1 MNKFWFILRYFKQ
14 TSELPVKIK
23 FFVII
28 AISFFSTILISMQP
42 VIMARL
48 VGVIDSKQLDFPV
61 VIYLLALSY
70 IVVMS
75 LRKLSSA
82 LNFILLT
89 SLKNNLVISMT
100 NDYFKSLF
108 YDDNA
113 IKSNENTGDVT
124 QRLNQAIDELTIV
137 LRNISHNFIPPLLQ
151 LIFSI
156 IIIIASGDYI
166 VAALFIIYFSIYF
179 IIKRIFNPG
188 IVELYNDFYTTSV
201 KKYSLIT
208 DSVKNM
214 GAAKVCNSYNYL
226 FGRYEKLLNNI
237 ETKHERLLKADMR
250 FLLIESACNIVFFG
264 SSFIYSLYQTAIGNI
279 NISHFIMISSYILLL
294 SSPLENI
301 GSMYTALQKSTISL
315 HGFIQ
320 SFFGMTK
327 GDSVGQP
334 WAGTVDSLKMVNVF
348 FSYEN
353 ADEYIINNLNL
364 EITKG
369 CFVTLTGSSG
379 SGKSTIAKLMAGQIE
394 TNRGDILINDRD
406 INHLSAGE
414 RADVIFH
421 ISQNDYVFM
430 DTLRFNL
437 KIACPEAT
445 DEQLTQALNLARLD
459 DLASDNSTNL
469 LDINIGDNGMTLS
482 GGQRQR
488 LSLARL
494 FLRNPRIII
503 LDEIT
508 SALDVINERGVIAN
522 IKRSYPHAMICNI
535 SHRSSTFD
543 FSDEIIVIEKGRIV
557 DRGDFVALKR
567 TNTYI
572 QSILRQEAMRVAGG

>member
-1 MNKFWFILRYFKQ
+1 MNKFWFILRYFKH
-14 TSELPVKIK
+14 TSDLPVKIK

-28 AISFFSTILISMQP
+28 AISFFSTILISIQP

-100 NDYFKSLF
+100 NNYFKNLF
-108 YDDNA
+108 YDDDA
-113 IKSNENTGDVT
+113 IKNNENTGDIT

-166 VAALFIIYFSIYF
+166 VSSLFIIYFSIYF
-179 IIKRIFNPG
+179 IVKRIFNPG

-214 GAAKVCNSYNYL
+214 GAAKVCNSYDYL

-264 SSFIYSLYQTAIGNI
+264 TSFIYSLYQTAIGNI
-279 NISHFIMISSYILLL
+279 NIGHFIMISSYILLL

-320 SFFGMTK
+320 SFFGKTMEYNA
-327 GDSVGQP
+327 GHP
-334 WAGTVDSLKMVNVF
+334 WTGTVDSLKMVDVC

-364 EITKG
+364 EIHKG

-394 TNRGDILINDRD
+394 TKQGDILINDRD
-406 INHLSAGE
+406 IHQFSARE

-421 ISQNDYVFM
+421 LSQNDYVFM

-445 DEQLTQALNLARLD
+445 DEQLTQALNLARFD
-459 DLASDNSTNL
+459 DLASDNGTNL
-469 LDINIGDNGMTLS
+469 LDIKIGDNGMTLS

-508 SALDVINERGVIAN
+508 SALDVINERGVITN
-522 IKRSYPHAMICNI
+522 IKNSYPHAMICNI

-557 DRGDFVALKR
+557 DRGDFVALKN

-572 QSILRQEAMRVAGG
+572 QSILRQEAMREARR

>member
-14 TSELPVKIK
+14 TSDLPVKIK

-42 VIMARL
+42 VIMAKL

-100 NDYFKSLF
+100 NDYFKNLF

-113 IKSNENTGDVT
+113 IKNNENTGDVT
-124 QRLNQAIDELTIV
+124 QRLNQAIDELTVV

-156 IIIIASGDYI
+156 IIIISSGDYI

-179 IIKRIFNPG
+179 IIKRTFNPG

-201 KKYSLIT
+201 KNYSLIT

-214 GAAKVCNSYNYL
+214 GAAKVCNSYDYL
-226 FGRYEKLLNNI
+226 FGRYEKLLSNI
-237 ETKHERLLKADMR
+237 ETKHERLLKEDMR

-394 TNRGDILINDRD
+394 TKQGDIFINDRD
-406 INHLSAGE
+406 INQLSARE
-414 RADVIFH
+414 RAEVIFH

-445 DEQLTQALNLARLD
+445 DDQLILALNLARLD
-459 DLASDNSTNL
+459 DLASDNGTSL
-469 LDINIGDNGMTLS
+469 LDIKIGDNGMTLS

-572 QSILRQEAMRVAGG
+572 QSILRQEAMREAG

>member
-48 VGVIDSKQLDFPV
+48 VGVIDSKQLDFS
-61 VIYLLALSY
+61 VIIYFLALSY

-113 IKSNENTGDVT
+113 IKNNENTGDVT
-124 QRLNQAIDELTIV
+124 QRLNQAIDELTVV

-156 IIIIASGDYI
+156 IIIISSGDYI

-179 IIKRIFNPG
+179 IIKRTFNPG

-214 GAAKVCNSYNYL
+214 GAAKVCNSYDYL
-226 FGRYEKLLNNI
+226 FGRYEKLLSNI
-237 ETKHERLLKADMR
+237 ETKHERLLKEDMR

-264 SSFIYSLYQTAIGNI
+264 TSFIYSLYQTAIGNI

-394 TNRGDILINDRD
+394 TKQGDIFINDRD
-406 INHLSAGE
+406 INQLSARE
-414 RADVIFH
+414 RAEVIFH

-445 DEQLTQALNLARLD
+445 DDQLILALNLARLD
-459 DLASDNSTNL
+459 NLASDNGTSL
-469 LDINIGDNGMTLS
+469 LDIKIGDNGMTLS

-572 QSILRQEAMRVAGG
+572 Q